1 MSLCHGGTTFKLGI
15 AVAPV
20 TDWSYYDTIY
30 TERYMRTPRENPEG
44 YKASSV
50 LEVAANLRS
59 RLLLI
64 HGSADDNVHVQN
76 AMDVAE
82 RFVQADLP
90 FDMAIYTDKNHSIY
104 GGKTRDHLYKKMI
117 AYLKAHL

>member
-1 MSLCHGGTTFKLGI
+1 
-15 AVAPV
+15 
-20 TDWSYYDTIY
+20 
-30 TERYMRTPRENPEG
+30 MRTPRENPEG

-90 FDMAIYTDKNHSIY
+90 FDMAIYTDKNHSI
-104 GGKTRDHLYKKMI
+104 
-117 AYLKAHL
+117 